1 MPPILHRLLGS
12 GGTAAFESAGVIRAE
27 ILSAERL
34 DTSSRRRSGRSVTTC
49 LPATTDRCPGWPRG
63 RWPGFRVA
71 LRYRG
76 THYEIAVENPRGAN
90 RRLGGLWLDDKALP
104 AEHRVVQP

>member
-12 GGTAAFESAGVIRAE
+12 GGIAAVESAEVIRAE
-27 ILSAERL
+27 IVSAERL

-49 LPATTDRCPGWPRG
+49 LPDTTDRCPGWPMG

-76 THYEIAVENPRGAN
+76 TRYEITVEHPRGAN
-90 RRLGGLWLDDKALP
+90 RRLGGLWLDDTALP
-104 AEHRVVQP
+104 AEHGVVQP